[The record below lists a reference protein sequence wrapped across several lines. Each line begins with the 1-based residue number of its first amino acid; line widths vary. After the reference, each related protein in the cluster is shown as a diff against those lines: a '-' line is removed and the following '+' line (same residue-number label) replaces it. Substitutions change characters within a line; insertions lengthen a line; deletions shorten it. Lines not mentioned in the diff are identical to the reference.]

1 MEKDRQEATHKVR
14 KKKRV
19 DSDDIWYD
27 DLDDDEIRPPRSKKK
42 RPVPET
48 DAARGTPARRKP
60 RPDAAGGGPGR
71 SDRSESTG
79 ADTPRRKTHSE
90 PESGGMR
97 RRKRSEQDSGIVGNE
112 TDSPSRR
119 QAHDRKLKKQRG
131 IKLLKRLGI
140 AAAVIAVLVL
150 LFIFLFRIKTVN
162 MQGNTRYTKEEIL
175 ELIHYDEQTH
185 NTILFYL
192 QNRNLKVEDIPFI
205 DAIHIDIGGRDSINI
220 QVVEKLII
228 GCIESGGQYVYFD
241 TDGMICEIDGT
252 RQTDVP
258 LIDGLEFESLELN
271 TELSVEDKSIYDA
284 LLSLTLLLNK
294 HELTIDKVIF
304 KEDSTMSMQMGD
316 IQVLLGNSRNI
327 EDKISELKNLLP
339 QLDGLKGTLHLEN
352 YDSTKDSIVFTKE

>member
-1 MEKDRQEATHKVR
+1 M
-14 KKKRV
+14 
-19 DSDDIWYD
+19 
-27 DLDDDEIRPPRSKKK
+27 
-42 RPVPET
+42 
-48 DAARGTPARRKP
+48 
-60 RPDAAGGGPGR
+60 
-71 SDRSESTG
+71 
-79 ADTPRRKTHSE
+79 
-90 PESGGMR
+90 
-97 RRKRSEQDSGIVGNE
+97 
-112 TDSPSRR
+112 
-119 QAHDRKLKKQRG
+119 
-131 IKLLKRLGI
+131 
-140 AAAVIAVLVL
+140 
-150 LFIFLFRIKTVN
+150 
-162 MQGNTRYTKEEIL
+162 EIL
-175 ELIHYDEQTH
+175 ELIHYDEQTQ

>member
-1 MEKDRQEATHKVR
+1 M
-14 KKKRV
+14 

-71 SDRSESTG
+71 SARSESTG

-192 QNRNLKVEDIPFI
+192 AEP
-205 DAIHIDIGGRDSINI
+205 
-220 QVVEKLII
+220 
-228 GCIESGGQYVYFD
+228 
-241 TDGMICEIDGT
+241 
-252 RQTDVP
+252 
-258 LIDGLEFESLELN
+258 EFEGGGY
-271 TELSVEDKSIYDA
+271 SVYRC
-284 LLSLTLLLNK
+284 
-294 HELTIDKVIF
+294 
-304 KEDSTMSMQMGD
+304 DSYRHRRPGF
-316 IQVLLGNSRNI
+316 
-327 EDKISELKNLLP
+327 
-339 QLDGLKGTLHLEN
+339 
-352 YDSTKDSIVFTKE
+352 Y